1 MIRKDTMNKI
11 AMLKA
16 VLAKIEAET
25 KLAAEVKAEKVKAV
39 KAEIEREL
47 FVVDL

>member
-1 MIRKDTMNKI
+1 MNKI

-25 KLAAEVKAEKVKAV
+25 KLAAEVKAEKIKVV
-39 KAEIEREL
+39 EAEIEREL

>member
-1 MIRKDTMNKI
+1 MNKI

-25 KLAAEVKAEKVKAV
+25 KLAAEVKAEKVKAD

>member
-1 MIRKDTMNKI
+1 MNKI

-16 VLAKIEAET
+16 VLAKVEAET

-39 KAEIEREL
+39 KTEIEREL

>member
-1 MIRKDTMNKI
+1 MKREDTMNKI

-25 KLAAEVKAEKVKAV
+25 KLAAEVKAKKVEAV

>member
-1 MIRKDTMNKI
+1 MNKV

-16 VLAKIEAET
+16 VLAKVEAET

-39 KAEIEREL
+39 KDEIEREL

>member
-1 MIRKDTMNKI
+1 MNKI

-39 KAEIEREL
+39 KVEIEREL

>member
-1 MIRKDTMNKI
+1 MNKI

-16 VLAKIEAET
+16 VLAKVEAET

-39 KAEIEREL
+39 KAEIGREL